1 MTYTPTP
8 LDTAGVELNEEV
20 VKLTESL
27 ARHAHDVWA
36 QRRIAEG
43 WQYGPKRDDVG
54 KRHPDLV
61 PYEELSESEKEYDR
75 STAIQTLKAILALG
89 YRLKKIGERTAP

>member
-1 MTYTPTP
+1 MTYAPRP
-8 LDTAGVELNEEV
+8 IDTSSVTLNENV
-20 VKLTESL
+20 LNLTELL

-36 QRRIAEG
+36 ERRIAEG
-43 WQYGPKRDDVG
+43 WQYGPARDDTA

-75 STAIQTLKAILALG
+75 STAMQTLKAILALG
-89 YRLKKIGERTAP
+89 YRLEKVVERTFP